1 MSQQPAPGAEIQAA
15 VDKLRAALDDAEAL
29 SPPPWTITSERVIRA
44 ANQDIVADRS
54 AEDLGDDIDLPYI
67 ALMHPDLGSALLLW
81 LDSLTG
87 IEFTEHAPMLEEL
100 HHALAIARQI
110 NGDPS

>member
-1 MSQQPAPGAEIQAA
+1 MSEQTTPAAQIQAA
-15 VDKLRAALDDAEAL
+15 VEKLRAALDGAETI
-29 SPPPWTITSERVIRA
+29 SPPPWAVTTERVIRA
-44 ANQDIVADRS
+44 ANDDIVADRS
-54 AEDLGDDIDLPYI
+54 AEDPGDDIDLPYI
-67 ALMHPDLGSALLLW
+67 ALMHPGLGRALLNW

-87 IEFTEHAPMLEEL
+87 IEFSERAPMLEEL